1 MLVMTEIK
9 TITDTVYWLMT
20 AKSIRCY
27 RTNARTKLRKL
38 FRFNYRTTNTLL
50 VGLSIRDWATA
61 FVKGARFR
69 FDPSFAE
76 GDKVIL
82 DDQQA
87 MIIKIGL
94 NTTVFGVYGDDGYT
108 WRFVPNERIAMLK
121 LEKIVDP
128 ELHADTKQEKAQK
141 IIDAIQSSDISSN
154 KLEIDKLKG
163 YTSVKDEK
171 K

>member
-1 MLVMTEIK
+1 M
-9 TITDTVYWLMT
+9 
-20 AKSIRCY
+20 
-27 RTNARTKLRKL
+27 
-38 FRFNYRTTNTLL
+38 
-50 VGLSIRDWATA
+50 VGLSIRDWATT

-87 MIIKIGL
+87 MIVKIDL
-94 NTTVFGVYGDDGYT
+94 NTTVFGVYGDDDYT
-108 WRFVPNERIAMLK
+108 VAFVPNERIAMLK

-141 IIDAIQSSDISSN
+141 LLMPYKVPDISSN
-154 KLEIDKLKG
+154 KLK
-163 YTSVKDEK
+163 
-171 K
+171 

>member
-1 MLVMTEIK
+1 MPELNLE
-9 TITDTVYWLMT
+9 
-20 AKSIRCY
+20 
-27 RTNARTKLRKL
+27 
-38 FRFNYRTTNTLL
+38 NYSDLIIGLLTLL
-50 VGLSIRDWATA
+50 VGLSIRDWATS

-69 FDPSFAE
+69 FDPAFAE

-94 NTTVFGVYGDDGYT
+94 NTTVFGVYGEEGYT

-141 IIDAIQSSDISSN
+141 IIDAIQNSDISDN
-154 KLEIDKLKG
+154 RLEIDKLKG
-163 YTSVKDEK
+163 YSSINDK
-171 K
+171 KEN